1 MPVAAGASPR
11 TRALAAALRRMK
23 ADSGL
28 TYAGLAKRTK
38 ELGVPHGAATL
49 SRAAAGTHLPR
60 LTTVRAFARAA
71 ADRNSRHAQFLAADR
86 AEVLWAAAGAERAA
100 VLAAEPARPRR
111 STAGLA
117 RGLAGLRARAGQPS
131 LTRLQKLTAGPG
143 CRVPRSTIH
152 RILDG
157 KVLPTRDQL
166 AALLRAFDAAAG
178 PGRVVVED
186 HRKWLEARN
195 AIERRLRPG
204 PPEPVTSYGCID
216 GQLDELLERREREE
230 EILRKVGRWN
240 DEEGD
245 SEEDEYSLGVIRDPY
260 APWEALDE
268 DELAAWEQEALAAEP
283 ENGAGEPLA
292 EVVRRARG

>member
-1 MPVAAGASPR
+1 MAAGASPR

-28 TYAGLAKRTK
+28 TYADLAKRTK

-49 SRAAAGTHLPR
+49 SRAAAGAHLPR
-60 LTTVRAFARAA
+60 LDTVRAFARAA
-71 ADRNSRHAQFLAADR
+71 ADRDSWHAQFQAADR
-86 AEVLWAAAGAERAA
+86 AEVLWAAVGAEQAA
-100 VLAAEPARPRR
+100 VLAAEPVRPRR

-131 LTRLQKLTAGPG
+131 LTRLQKLTTMAGH
-143 CRVPRSTIH
+143 RVPRSTLH
-152 RILDG
+152 LLLGGRA
-157 KVLPTRDQL
+157 LPTGDQL
-166 AALLRAFDAAAG
+166 AAVLAAFDAAAG
-178 PGRVVVED
+178 PGRVVVGD

-204 PPEPVTSYGCID
+204 PPEPVISYGCID
-216 GQLDELLERREREE
+216 GQLDELLERRGREE

-245 SEEDEYSLGVIRDPY
+245 SEEDEYSLGILRDPY

-268 DELAAWEQEALAAEP
+268 DELAAWEAAALAA
-283 ENGAGEPLA
+283 GAKKGNEEDLA
-292 EVVRRARG
+292 EAIRRSLARS